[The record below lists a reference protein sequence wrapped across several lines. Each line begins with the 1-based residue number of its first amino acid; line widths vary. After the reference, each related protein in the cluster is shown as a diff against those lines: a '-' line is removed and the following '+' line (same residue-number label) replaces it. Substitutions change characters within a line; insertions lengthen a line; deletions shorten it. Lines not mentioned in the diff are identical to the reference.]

1 MAEDPGKVKK
11 TKLYKLKNLKN
22 MMTIIKN
29 FFEKFVEMFQAD
41 NDMFTAKYLVDSRFT
56 DPSLAYMN
64 GYDFNYEMG
73 CPGFVPWY

>member
-1 MAEDPGKVKK
+1 
-11 TKLYKLKNLKN
+11 

-29 FFEKFVEMFQAD
+29 FFEKFVEMFQTD
-41 NDMFTAKYLVDSRFT
+41 NEMLAAKYMVDSSFA

-64 GYDFNYEMG
+64 TYNFHYEMG